1 MYSYVNEYICIRKHI
16 NIHKYVYVYIHIH
29 ICIYI
34 YTYICICIYI
44 HTCTYIYIHMYIYTH
59 IYIYTYIDIYTHTQM
74 SHDSIIQVMPHE
86 PITRSQAIA
95 HTTPANSKPDTNMIS
110 NVNSTPAPIICTCG
124 GEGGGGEGGM
134 RQNIKSKYICTH
146 MTNILGRNICTLKCS
161 KYAHAHVYAQKHTR
175 TRVCVTKVWAGGKGA
190 ANVQHFDTTDQ
201 IYTCVCALVYFSS
214 PPSPSASVC
223 VIYICARKHTH
234 TQRAASTTS
243 IHV

>member
-1 MYSYVNEYICIRKHI
+1 M
-16 NIHKYVYVYIHIH
+16 
-29 ICIYI
+29 YI
-34 YTYICICIYI
+34 YTYIYVYIYIYINVYVYMYIHAHIWTYICIYI
-44 HTCTYIYIHMYIYTH
+44 FMYIYTYTYIYI
-59 IYIYTYIDIYTHTQM
+59 YTHTPM
-74 SHDSIIQVMPHE
+74 IHDSIIQVMTHE
-86 PITRSQAIA
+86 PITSSQAIA
-95 HTTPANSKPDTNMIS
+95 HTTPANSKPDTNMTS
-110 NVNSTPAPIICTCG
+110 NVNSTPAPILG
-124 GEGGGGEGGM
+124 GEGGGGDRGM
-134 RQNIKSKYICTH
+134 RQNIKSKCICTH